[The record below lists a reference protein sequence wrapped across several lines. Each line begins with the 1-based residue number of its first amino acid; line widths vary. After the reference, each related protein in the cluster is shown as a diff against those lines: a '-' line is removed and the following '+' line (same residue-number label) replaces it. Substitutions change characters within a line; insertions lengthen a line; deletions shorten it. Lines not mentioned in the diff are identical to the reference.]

1 MERVV
6 DSMKIYFLLL
16 YINFVFVECKWN
28 FKCINYKF
36 VFVYFLFILRY
47 GKYLWVYMINVFL
60 CCFGEIYS

>member
-36 VFVYFLFILRY
+36 VFVYFLFNLRY
-47 GKYLWVYMINVFL
+47 VKILMGLYDK
-60 CCFGEIYS
+60 CFFVLFWRDI

>member
-1 MERVV
+1 MEKIV

-47 GKYLWVYMINVFL
+47 VKIFMGLYD
-60 CCFGEIYS
+60 